1 MAWECFDVKREGGIA
16 HVILNR
22 PAAMNAMNLAFW
34 RELPQVV
41 RQLEAEGGTRV
52 AVLSSTGKHFTA
64 GMDLSVFSGGEVAG
78 TATAIDREKFR
89 LKLVELQQT
98 FLALANARFPLIAA
112 VHGGC
117 IGGGV
122 DMVSACC
129 LRYATRDAF
138 FSIQEIHLAMM
149 ADVGTL
155 NRMPKAMPEAIV
167 RELAY
172 AGDRL
177 PAERAER
184 LGWVNGTF
192 ATQSELLDGVM
203 AVARKIAEKNPVAI
217 AATKEM
223 ISYTRDHSVA
233 ESYAYLNARQP
244 GLFDI
249 DAVRAAA
256 VASRKGE
263 TPKYDDL
270 PPAKG

>member
-1 MAWECFDVKREGGIA
+1 M
-16 HVILNR
+16 
-22 PAAMNAMNLAFW
+22 
-34 RELPQVV
+34 
-41 RQLEAEGGTRV
+41 
-52 AVLSSTGKHFTA
+52 
-64 GMDLSVFSGGEVAG
+64 
-78 TATAIDREKFR
+78 
-89 LKLVELQQT
+89 
-98 FLALANARFPLIAA
+98 IAA

-129 LRYATRDAF
+129 LRYATQDAF

-172 AGDRL
+172 TGDRL
-177 PAERAER
+177 PAARAER

-192 ATQSELLDGVM
+192 ATQAELLEAVM
-203 AVARKIAEKNPVAI
+203 AVARKIADKNPVAI

-263 TPKYDDL
+263 TPKYEDL
-270 PPAKG
+270 PPQRDGG

>member
-1 MAWECFDVKREGGIA
+1 MAYECFELKRDGGIA
-16 HVILNR
+16 HIVLNR

-34 RELPQVV
+34 RELPQIV
-41 RQLEAEGGTRV
+41 RTLEAEGGTRV

-78 TATAIDREKFR
+78 TATALDRERFR
-89 LKLVELQQT
+89 LKLMELQRS
-98 FLALANARFPLIAA
+98 FNVLADARFPVIAA

-122 DMVSACC
+122 DLVSACC

-138 FSIQEIHLAMM
+138 FAIQEIHLAMM

-155 NRMPKAMPEAIV
+155 QRMPKAMPEAIV

-172 AGDRL
+172 TGDRL

-184 LGWVNGTF
+184 FGWVNGTYETQ
-192 ATQSELLDGVM
+192 ATLLDGAM
-203 AVARKIAEKNPVAI
+203 AVAKRI
-217 AATKEM
+217 AAKHPLSIAASKEM
-223 ISYTRDHSVA
+223 VSYSRDHSVA

-249 DAVRAAA
+249 DAVRTAAM
-256 VASRKGE
+256 VRGGDVPRYE
-263 TPKYDDL
+263 DL
-270 PPAKG
+270 PPKAA